1 MKKYFI
7 LTLIALLAPQFV
19 FAGDATMHLSSFS
32 GAYLAK
38 KSFTSR
44 VILNSGYNNVNAA
57 ESIIKFDPNYIKVE
71 KITKDKSIFKLWTVE
86 PKIDN
91 TKGTITFGGGLP
103 GSFRDSAGLIFDLT
117 IYPKKTGTTS
127 MEIASTSQI
136 LKADGEAEN
145 LFKIPNYGYYVFGSS
160 ATVSNSNSLRNR
172 FTGNILLQVED
183 AGKAW
188 YIYPNDKKRYY
199 LGRPEDA
206 FNIMRKLGLG
216 ATHKYITTYQN
227 KTFPTAVSGKILLDV
242 EDSGKAY
249 YIYPKNRKAYYLGRP
264 ADAFKVMRELG
275 AGISN
280 TDINK
285 IPDWAI

>member
-1 MKKYFI
+1 MKKY
-7 LTLIALLAPQFV
+7 LLLIISFLLAPQFV
-19 FAGDATMHLSSFS
+19 LAGDATMHLSSFS
-32 GAYLAK
+32 GAYLVK
-38 KSFTSR
+38 KSFPTR
-44 VILNSGYNNVNAA
+44 VVLNSGYNNVNAA
-57 ESIIKFDPNYIKVE
+57 ESIIKFDPSFIKVE
-71 KITKDKSIFKLWTVE
+71 SISKTNSIFKLWTVE

-103 GSFRDSAGLIFDLT
+103 GKFKDSAGLIFDLV
-117 IYPKKTGTTS
+117 IYPKKSGTTT

-136 LKADGEAEN
+136 LKADGEANN
-145 LFKIPNYGYYVFGSS
+145 LFKNPNYGYFIFGSS
-160 ATVSNSNSLRNR
+160 GNVSAATSLRASLS
-172 FTGNILLQVED
+172 GSILLQVED

-188 YIYPNDKKRYY
+188 YIYPTDKKKYY

-216 ATHKYITTYQN
+216 ATHKYITTYASS
-227 KTFPTAVSGKILLDV
+227 TFPTKMSGKILLDV

-249 YIYPKNRKAYYLGRP
+249 YIYPNTRKAYYLGRP

-275 AGISN
+275 KGISN
-280 TDINK
+280 VDINK